1 MKIIENESQVNLSRD
16 QIEGFDE
23 FKFESLKIYPEI
35 IEYWHIIENHIR
47 ESGVKK
53 IEVGKLR
60 MGIAVSFI
68 NCIIFS
74 ETVFQQP
81 LPLFLFSVFHEFAH
95 QYQFKKYGKEKMLE
109 LYTNEISIQEGAKIM
124 KEIELVA
131 DEFATRKLREIQKY
145 GFLRNISL
153 PSGFYKQMPLT
164 TFEKTIQYLK
174 SQIKD
179 LGLTS
184 PDEISNV
191 FYDWLKLEVQN
202 SQ

>member
-1 MKIIENESQVNLSRD
+1 MKIIVNESQLKLLTE
-16 QIEGFDE
+16 QIEGLDE
-23 FKFESLKIYPEI
+23 FKLKSLEFYPEI
-35 IEYWHIIENHIR
+35 IEYWDIIENHIR

-53 IEVGKLR
+53 IEVSKLR
-60 MGIAVSFI
+60 MGMAVALI
-68 NCIIFS
+68 NGIIFS
-74 ETVFQQP
+74 ETVFRQP

-95 QYQFKKYGKEKMLE
+95 QYQFKKYGKEKMLK
-109 LYTNEISIQEGAKIM
+109 LYTNEMSIEEGAKFM
-124 KEIELVA
+124 KEMELVA
-131 DEFATRKLREIQKY
+131 DEFATRKLRELQKY

-164 TFEKTIQYLK
+164 TFEKTIEYLK

-191 FYDWLKLEVQN
+191 FYNWLKLEVQN
-202 SQ
+202 S

>member
-1 MKIIENESQVNLSRD
+1 MKIIVNESQVNLSRQ

-23 FKFESLKIYPEI
+23 FKFKSLEIYPEI

-68 NCIIFS
+68 NGIIFS

-153 PSGFYKQMPLT
+153 PSGVYKQMPLT
-164 TFEKTIQYLK
+164 TFEKTTQYLK

-202 SQ
+202 FQ

>member
-1 MKIIENESQVNLSRD
+1 MKIIVNESQVNLSRD

-23 FKFESLKIYPEI
+23 FKFKSLKIYPEI
-35 IEYWHIIENHIR
+35 TEYWHIIENHIR

-68 NCIIFS
+68 NGIIFS
-74 ETVFQQP
+74 QTVFQQP

-95 QYQFKKYGKEKMLE
+95 QYQFKKYGKEKMLK
-109 LYTNEISIQEGAKIM
+109 LYTNEMSIEEGAKFM
-124 KEIELVA
+124 REIELVA
-131 DEFATRKLREIQKY
+131 DEFATRKLRELQKF

-153 PSGFYKQMPLT
+153 PNGFYKQIPLT
-164 TFEKTIQYLK
+164 TFEGTIEYLK

-184 PDEISNV
+184 PDEINNV
-191 FYDWLKLEVQN
+191 FYNWLKLEQQN
-202 SQ
+202 S

>member
-1 MKIIENESQVNLSRD
+1 MKIIVNESQVNLSWE

-23 FKFESLKIYPEI
+23 FKFKSLEIYPEI

-68 NCIIFS
+68 NGIIFS

-153 PSGFYKQMPLT
+153 PSGVYKQMPLT

-202 SQ
+202 FQ